1 MGKKSLVRKIMR
13 MGYFWPTMQQD
24 AAEFMKKCNSCQRYE
39 NVQRVPSEKMTTI
52 SSPLPFAH
60 WGIDIVGPL
69 SQGKRQM
76 KFLLVT
82 IDYFTKWVEAEAL
95 ATITEKKGTTFCME
109 KHYLQVR
116 DSKDDY
122 FRQRLSV
129 QQPGIQVILLELRH
143 QEQVLVTRTPLGQWT
158 DRSN

>member
-1 MGKKSLVRKIMR
+1 MGAKSLVRKIMR
-13 MGYFWPTMQQD
+13 TGYFWPTMQQD
-24 AAEFMKKCNSCQRYE
+24 AAEFVKKCDSCQRYE
-39 NVQRVPSEKMTTI
+39 NVQRVLGEKMTTI
-52 SSPLPFAH
+52 SSPQPFAQ

-69 SQGKRQM
+69 PQGKRQM

-82 IDYFTKWVEAEAL
+82 IDYFTKWVEAEAV
-95 ATITEKKGTTFCME
+95 ATITEKKGTKFCME

-122 FRQRLSV
+122 FRQRSSV
-129 QQPGIQVILLELRH
+129 RQPGIQVVLLELRH
-143 QEQVLVTRTPLGQWT
+143 QEQVLVTRTSLGQWT